1 MSQPQA
7 VIIAGPNGSGKS
19 TSATVLLPD
28 DMPFV
33 NADMIAQR
41 ISGASGTP
49 GDINAGRLLVQ
60 QVDELQ
66 SQGADFAFE
75 TTLATK
81 MLSTRVKAWHDAGYR
96 VHLFFFWL
104 PSAELAIHRVA
115 SRVRAGGHDVPDDT
129 VRRRYD
135 AGLRNFFELYRPLVH
150 TWRLY
155 DNSGGGD
162 PRLIA
167 KMGLNG
173 ELVVDMLD
181 VWRSLADA
189 FDR

>member
-1 MSQPQA
+1 MPQA

-41 ISGASGTP
+41 ITGAKGTP
-49 GDINAGRLLVQ
+49 GDIHAGRLLVE
-60 QVDELQ
+60 QVEALER
-66 SQGADFAFE
+66 QGSDFAFE

-81 MLSTRVKAWHDAGYR
+81 MLCTRVRAWHDAGYK

-104 PSAELAIHRVA
+104 PSSELAIHRVA
-115 SRVRAGGHDVPDDT
+115 SRVRAGGHYVPDET

-135 AGLRNFFELYRPLVH
+135 SGLNNFFRLYRPLVD

-162 PRLIA
+162 PKLIA
-167 KMGLNG
+167 KMGVDGVLAV
-173 ELVVDMLD
+173 ELPEI
-181 VWRSLADA
+181 WAQLARD
-189 FDR
+189 FDQ